1 MNVIMYFKVFIKSL
15 VTKMDKAKLYSKYF
29 LSLIKYTFLLIVFHD
44 IYIKFHSAPFTMN
57 SFIIFYIFLIIND
70 FSRTLRKTRN
80 TKFFLISLLITILA
94 GTFLRC
100 AIPNGTGTTLYVIF
114 SLFEIFNFREKRFK
128 IFLFLHA
135 TIFISSTILIC
146 IHPFTF
152 NSFTSIILNLVIYF
166 SILSVLF
173 SIMAIDIEKE
183 EITKLNHKLN
193 LANIKLQEYS
203 LQVEDLTISTERAR
217 VSQELHDSLGHSLMA
232 LNMHIEF
239 AKKIVNSNPDKV
251 EKVLI
256 KSEEIAKLS
265 ISTLRD
271 AVNELKKDRYIES
284 INLEINK
291 LIQNFNMFNNIKIFY
306 SSFKNIDKIHNKI
319 KYSFYRTIQEFLTN
333 SIKHGNATEIHI
345 FITEENLIINLTIC
359 DNGIGCD
366 TILNST
372 GLNGIDN
379 RIKNLGGTVAFQSKK
394 NLGFKLKALVPMY
407 MEDK

>member
-114 SLFEIFNFREKRFK
+114 SLFEIFNFRDKRFK

>member
-57 SFIIFYIFLIIND
+57 AFIIFYILLIIND
-70 FSRTLRKTRN
+70 FSRTLRKARN
-80 TKFFLISLLITILA
+80 IKPFLISLLITILA

-100 AIPNGTGTTLYVIF
+100 AIPTGTGTTLYVIF

-265 ISTLRD
+265 IATLRD

-379 RIKNLGGTVAFQSKK
+379 RIKNLGGTVTFQSKK

>member
-256 KSEEIAKLS
+256 KSEQIAKLS

-271 AVNELKKDRYIES
+271 AVNTLKKDRYIES

>member
-57 SFIIFYIFLIIND
+57 SFIIFYILLIIND
-70 FSRTLRKTRN
+70 FSRTLRKARN
-80 TKFFLISLLITILA
+80 TKPFLISLLITILA

-100 AIPNGTGTTLYVIF
+100 AIPTGTGTTLYVIF

-265 ISTLRD
+265 IATLRD

-379 RIKNLGGTVAFQSKK
+379 RIKNLGGTVTFQSKK

>member
-44 IYIKFHSAPFTMN
+44 IYIKFHSTPFTMN

-80 TKFFLISLLITILA
+80 TKPFLISLLITILA
-94 GTFLRC
+94 GTFLRY

-114 SLFEIFNFREKRFK
+114 SLFEIFNFRKNRFK
-128 IFLFLHA
+128 FFLFLHA

-152 NSFTSIILNLVIYF
+152 NSFTAIILNLVIYF

-183 EITKLNHKLN
+183 ETTKLNHKLN

-265 ISTLRD
+265 IATLRD
-271 AVNELKKDRYIES
+271 AVNALKKDRYIES

-345 FITEENLIINLTIC
+345 FITEENLLINLTIC

-379 RIKNLGGTVAFQSKK
+379 RIKNLGGTVTFQSKK

>member
-1 MNVIMYFKVFIKSL
+1 
-15 VTKMDKAKLYSKYF
+15 
-29 LSLIKYTFLLIVFHD
+29 
-44 IYIKFHSAPFTMN
+44 
-57 SFIIFYIFLIIND
+57 
-70 FSRTLRKTRN
+70 
-80 TKFFLISLLITILA
+80 
-94 GTFLRC
+94 
-100 AIPNGTGTTLYVIF
+100 
-114 SLFEIFNFREKRFK
+114 
-128 IFLFLHA
+128 
-135 TIFISSTILIC
+135 
-146 IHPFTF
+146 
-152 NSFTSIILNLVIYF
+152 
-166 SILSVLF
+166 
-173 SIMAIDIEKE
+173 MAIDIEKE
-183 EITKLNHKLN
+183 ETTKLNHKLN

-265 ISTLRD
+265 IATLRD
-271 AVNELKKDRYIES
+271 AVNALKKDRYIES

-345 FITEENLIINLTIC
+345 FITEENLLINLTIC

-379 RIKNLGGTVAFQSKK
+379 RIKNLGGTVTFQSKK